1 MKPFYE
7 AIAWLVVHIHTVLA
21 DVFGSQSAW
30 AWALSIV
37 FLTIAMRLVLF
48 PLFVKQIKNQRAMQV
63 LQPKMKEL
71 QAKYKNDKE
80 KLNQEMM
87 ALWKEHG
94 RADYPLLY
102 QEKIDAGPVETFH
115 VEVRGG
121 KVSVWRCEGDEKTKL
136 KELTPSQRQ
145 AYTVSGLFE
154 RMERFLIED
163 QAASQRNYVT
173 AVFDARDGHPT
184 HYVRR
189 VSGTQQRLEWVIK
202 MLPVHE

>member
-1 MKPFYE
+1 MRPFYE
-7 AIAWLVVHIHTVLA
+7 AIAWLVVHIRTVLA

-94 RADYPLLY
+94 ANPFAGCLPLIL
-102 QEKIDAGPVETFH
+102 QIPVFIALFRVLNSIKPNGGLPAH
-115 VEVRGG
+115 VDCT
-121 KVSVWRCEGDEKTKL
+121 KSINFDRC
-136 KELTPSQRQ
+136 
-145 AYTVSGLFE
+145 
-154 RMERFLIED
+154 
-163 QAASQRNYVT
+163 
-173 AVFDARDGHPT
+173 FDA
-184 HYVRR
+184 HYGISQTDVA
-189 VSGTQQRLEWVIK
+189 
-202 MLPVHE
+202 